1 MKQNTERKLKNE
13 IRMVDMKEIKCF
25 CLFVRQLDDRKRHWS
40 FDCRIGFKIQY
51 DTNKMFFLFVCSTV
65 GRSKKTLVI

>member
-25 CLFVRQLDDRKRHWS
+25 CLFVRQLDDRKRHGS
-40 FDCRIGFKIQY
+40 FDCLPPQEG
-51 DTNKMFFLFVCSTV
+51 
-65 GRSKKTLVI
+65 GRGQVRLHRRKQRRKN